1 MFLQEKLILSLRLG
15 LLLLPIAL
23 ESGFN
28 LLFPQKSVNLL
39 LKNDMI
45 QYSSLLL
52 FKVITKS
59 IDS

>member
-52 FKVITKS
+52 FKVIN
-59 IDS
+59 